1 MRLLQVDLSSHN
13 KPLIILQCKDDND
26 GGWVGL
32 RGMKWK
38 KDGFIRGEWL
48 AVNGS
53 GGGFGHLL
61 LLSPLKVGGGS
72 MGRWGLLSF
81 FVVVSGF

>member
-13 KPLIILQCKDDND
+13 KSLIILQCKDNNGGGWV

-38 KDGFIRGEWL
+38 RDEFVK
-48 AVNGS
+48 GS
-53 GGGFGHLL
+53 GWL
-61 LLSPLKVGGGS
+61 
-72 MGRWGLLSF
+72 
-81 FVVVSGF
+81 

>member
-13 KPLIILQCKDDND
+13 KSLLILQHKDENG

-38 KDGFIRGEWL
+38 RDGF
-48 AVNGS
+48 
-53 GGGFGHLL
+53 
-61 LLSPLKVGGGS
+61 VGGGGWS
-72 MGRWGLLSF
+72 
-81 FVVVSGF
+81 

>member
-13 KPLIILQCKDDND
+13 KSLIILQCKDDNS

-38 KDGFIRGEWL
+38 KDGFVEGDGWL
-48 AVNGS
+48 
-53 GGGFGHLL
+53 
-61 LLSPLKVGGGS
+61 
-72 MGRWGLLSF
+72 
-81 FVVVSGF
+81 